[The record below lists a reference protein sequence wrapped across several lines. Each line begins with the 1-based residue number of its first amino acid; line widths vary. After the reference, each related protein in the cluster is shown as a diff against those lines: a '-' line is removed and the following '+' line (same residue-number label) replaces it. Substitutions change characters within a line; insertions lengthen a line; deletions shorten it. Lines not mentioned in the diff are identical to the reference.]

1 MTASTSQDL
10 PQIQHQCRAAS
21 GRDRLGGLATAGFI
35 LISVLLQPQR
45 TL

>member
-21 GRDRLGGLATAGFI
+21 GRDRLGGLATAGIYEHVDKQFV
-35 LISVLLQPQR
+35 S
-45 TL
+45 